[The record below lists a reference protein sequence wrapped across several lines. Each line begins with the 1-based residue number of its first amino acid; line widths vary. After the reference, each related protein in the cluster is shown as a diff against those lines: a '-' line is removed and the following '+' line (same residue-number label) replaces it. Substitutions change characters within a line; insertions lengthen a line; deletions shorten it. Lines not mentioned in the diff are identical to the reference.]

1 MRNLRKALYAGIGA
15 GSILINIAV
24 SGAVIALA
32 QQLRYWAY
40 PAFFGFG
47 MFLTGLVLIVL
58 VPPANKKSL
67 IFPGLQ
73 QKLAFDETRL
83 QKGIWPWV
91 RRRGAF
97 VLVLVVTFFI
107 GPFVAALLI
116 RFLGL
121 REQKAW
127 LYAFISNLVSVV
139 FWISLYIGVTDW
151 IKTFF
156 ASAF

>member
-58 VPPANKKSL
+58 VLALRPR
-67 IFPGLQ
+67 GL
-73 QKLAFDETRL
+73 FGGRTR
-83 QKGIWPWV
+83 
-91 RRRGAF
+91 
-97 VLVLVVTFFI
+97 
-107 GPFVAALLI
+107 
-116 RFLGL
+116 
-121 REQKAW
+121 RE
-127 LYAFISNLVSVV
+127 I
-139 FWISLYIGVTDW
+139 
-151 IKTFF
+151 
-156 ASAF
+156 